1 MRPIASEQDP
11 IKYPLNELIG
21 TRAHVRLLRVMVNE
35 VEGPLAAADVA
46 KRAGLTVP
54 GAQKALGKLLRS
66 GFISR
71 VGGGRKHQYEIR
83 SSDHLMQIIIEMFQA
98 EKNRYERLRAAIK
111 KEFDKI
117 MPPPQAVWVKSTPKE
132 IDDPLI
138 LGVLHEASH
147 LAKCVRQLQS
157 GLHTVEK
164 DFDLTIEVEGY
175 SKAEIP
181 DLELGGVNVIYGVI
195 PQLSIGSR
203 SRQTKNVMTHREKDL
218 QLNQFSHKLA
228 AVLEKDVSLVRR
240 AKDHIDRL
248 LKENQG
254 AAAKDLLEWRSIIN
268 TYPIR
273 RLVKFLISASE
284 RAHRLRQSNPFFAVL
299 TGDEQKQLNAEMED
313 HNDSRST

>member
-1 MRPIASEQDP
+1 
-11 IKYPLNELIG
+11 
-21 TRAHVRLLRVMVNE
+21 
-35 VEGPLAAADVA
+35 
-46 KRAGLTVP
+46 
-54 GAQKALGKLLRS
+54 
-66 GFISR
+66 
-71 VGGGRKHQYEIR
+71 
-83 SSDHLMQIIIEMFQA
+83 
-98 EKNRYERLRAAIK
+98 
-111 KEFDKI
+111 
-117 MPPPQAVWVKSTPKE
+117 
-132 IDDPLI
+132 
-138 LGVLHEASH
+138 
-147 LAKCVRQLQS
+147 
-157 GLHTVEK
+157 
-164 DFDLTIEVEGY
+164 
-175 SKAEIP
+175 
-181 DLELGGVNVIYGVI
+181 
-195 PQLSIGSR
+195 
-203 SRQTKNVMTHREKDL
+203 MTHREKDL